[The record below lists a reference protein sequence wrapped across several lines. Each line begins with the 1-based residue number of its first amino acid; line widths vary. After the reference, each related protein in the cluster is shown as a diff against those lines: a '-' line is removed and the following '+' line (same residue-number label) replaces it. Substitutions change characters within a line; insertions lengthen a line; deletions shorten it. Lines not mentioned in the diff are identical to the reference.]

1 MTVYLV
7 VPLCFLL
14 LQGAIIVVKANDVVL
29 CSRCGTTYG
38 EGYNFCIKCGLAQ
51 RQANLGRRTPTV
63 AEKKSKKISLS
74 AKSLKKSIHP
84 VEQLL
89 YRMTTRPRFSDSF
102 WTRRI
107 DMNFQHCTRIHPSH
121 LISTYFALPQSVA
134 VTEFFISCVSDQH
147 YRGTTLLSGTVEL
160 KAVGGGGGTYDF

>member
-1 MTVYLV
+1 MV
-7 VPLCFLL
+7 
-14 LQGAIIVVKANDVVL
+14 IANDVML

-38 EGYNFCIKCGLAQ
+38 DGYNFCIKCGLAQ

-63 AEKKSKKISLS
+63 AATSPTATSKPKSTKISLS

-84 VEQLL
+84 AEQLL

-107 DMNFQHCTRIHPSH
+107 DMNFQHRTRIHPSH

-134 VTEFFISCVSDQH
+134 ITEFFISRVSDQH
-147 YRGTTLLSGTVEL
+147 YRGTTLFSGTVEL
-160 KAVGGGGGTYDF
+160 KAVGGGGGHL